1 MYMFVGHAVLPLNR
15 PTSSSIVTR
24 TFHRYILQ
32 RFFDP
37 IKPFDL
43 KFVQLAP
50 LFMNRVFFKKC
61 PLNVLS
67 VDQIEV
73 ENETTFFFA
82 KIINLFFHRKS
93 LIKDLFCKYHDLL
106 ICALII
112 RFIDNRILQSRAKQY
127 EISQYLK
134 PMECRTRSG
143 VQRFLLCSL
152 VRHSSHVKGWV

>member
-112 RFIDNRILQSRAKQY
+112 RFTDNRILQSRTK
-127 EISQYLK
+127 L
-134 PMECRTRSG
+134 
-143 VQRFLLCSL
+143 
-152 VRHSSHVKGWV
+152 